1 MSCVSTGKAQ
11 MRQTHPLALVNIAA
25 ENETGI
31 AFCSLSA
38 EADWAVIETLCELPY
53 LYSTRLSSI
62 TFGTTSVSW

>member
-11 MRQTHPLALVNIAA
+11 IIRQTHPVTFVNVAA
-25 ENETGI
+25 EKKTGI

-53 LYSTRLSSI
+53 LYISNTP
-62 TFGTTSVSW
+62 